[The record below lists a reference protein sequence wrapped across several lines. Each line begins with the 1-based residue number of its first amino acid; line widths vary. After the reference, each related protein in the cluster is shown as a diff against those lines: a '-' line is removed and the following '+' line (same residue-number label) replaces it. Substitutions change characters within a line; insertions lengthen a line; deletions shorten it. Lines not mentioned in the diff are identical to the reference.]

1 MPTTSDTSTEP
12 VSAKYPPPP
21 PETPKER
28 TGRMVALF
36 VMPFLII
43 TMMFATYMSTMHGPH
58 PRDLPVAV
66 VGQGIEAE
74 RFATEL
80 EAGSDG
86 ALEVRVVP
94 DVAAAESLVKS
105 RDITG
110 AIELPGDDGVATIHQ
125 AMAAGASQAGVTV
138 QALTPPALAQG
149 WQVETADLA
158 PLPAGDGSGTMVLFG
173 AMALMLAGYVP
184 LSGLLMGT
192 PNLLRVRKFLPLAL
206 GWGLLTSTV
215 TWLILGPG
223 VGAVD
228 GHFPLFLGVGTL
240 AVMAVGVMQL
250 LLTKVMGPFAVLLG
264 MLLWVIFG
272 MPSSGLAMSVHTMPE
287 FFQFLHGILPLPAA
301 GGALQ
306 SAVYFDGDGM
316 WGHVLTLAAWLVG
329 GLVLALLKERKA
341 GDLIVGGPLYT
352 APDAPLPAL
361 SGGPIGT
368 YRKRLAAVAL
378 FPLAIMVTVVT
389 VMGFS
394 MHQPEI
400 RNLPVA
406 VVAPAAQ
413 AEGFVAAV
421 EDKLGSYV
429 ELSVVESTEGAR
441 DLIFDEDVVAAYV
454 LPTGPDQ
461 SPTLLTASGAGLS
474 QKNAAV
480 QIFSPIA
487 AESGSTLAV
496 EDLAPLTKDD
506 VNGSNSLYVGM
517 AWIMSAFLFFAV
529 MRGGAPDLTR
539 TRQLLPRVAGWS
551 VGISVWLWFLFD
563 VLIGA
568 VNGHPL
574 PMIGLGAFTIFAI
587 AWPSAILTRMFG
599 LGALVPVMLV
609 VMLAGVPASGGGLSL
624 YMVPELFRPL
634 AEVLPLPAAV
644 DIARSLVYLDGT
656 GIGANLLVIAI
667 WGAVGLALN
676 FLVVDRWVNRPGA
689 KPHAPM
695 GPRYQ
700 PERKP
705 RKSRR
710 KDAANGNEDQRPLE
724 PEAALA

>member
-1 MPTTSDTSTEP
+1 MPFASETVVE
-12 VSAKYPPPP
+12 KYPPPP

-28 TGRMVALF
+28 KGRMVALF

-66 VGQGIEAE
+66 IGQGVEAE
-74 RFATEL
+74 QFAAEL
-80 EAGSDG
+80 QAGSDG
-86 ALEVRVVP
+86 ALEVSVVA

-105 RDITG
+105 RDVTG
-110 AIELPGDDGVATIHQ
+110 AIAVPGDDGVATIYQ
-125 AMAAGASQAGVTV
+125 AMAGGASQAGVTV

-158 PLPAGDGSGTMVLFG
+158 PLPEGDGSGTMVLFG

-192 PNLLRVRKFLPLAL
+192 PNLLRVRKFLPLSL
-206 GWGLLTSTV
+206 GWGLLTSAI
-215 TWLILGPG
+215 TWLILDPG
-223 VGAVD
+223 LGAVD

-240 AVMAVGVMQL
+240 AVMAVGVTQL

-272 MPSSGLAMSVHTMPE
+272 MPASGLAMSVHTMPE
-287 FFQFLHGILPLPAA
+287 FFQFLNGVLPLPAA

-306 SAVYFDGDGM
+306 SGVYLDGEGL

-329 GLVLALLKERKA
+329 GLVLSLRKERKA

-352 APDAPLPAL
+352 EPDAPLPAL
-361 SGGPIGT
+361 SGGPVGS
-368 YRKRLAAVAL
+368 YRKRLTAVAL

-400 RNLPVA
+400 RDLPVA

-413 AEGFVAAV
+413 AEGFVSSV
-421 EDKLGSYV
+421 EEQLGDHV
-429 ELSVVESTEGAR
+429 DLSVVESTDQAN
-441 DLIFDEDVVAAYV
+441 DLIRNEDVVAAYV
-454 LPTGPDQ
+454 LPTASSE
-461 SPTLLTASGAGLS
+461 SPTLLTASGAGVS
-474 QKNAAV
+474 QKNAAT
-480 QIFSPIA
+480 QIFTPIA
-487 AESGSTLAV
+487 AESGQSLVV
-496 EDLAPLTKDD
+496 EDIAPLTKND

-517 AWIMSAFLFFAV
+517 SWIMAAFLFFAV

-539 TRQLLPRVAGWS
+539 TRQLLPHVAGWS
-551 VGISVWLWFLFD
+551 VGISVWLWFMFD

-568 VNGHPL
+568 VNGHSL
-574 PMIGLGAFTIFAI
+574 AMIGAGAFTIFAI

-609 VMLAGVPASGGGLSL
+609 VMLAGVPASGGGLSV
-624 YMVPELFRPL
+624 YMVPEMFRPL

-656 GIGANLLVIAI
+656 GVGTNLLVIAI

-676 FLVVDRWVNRPGA
+676 FLVVDRWVNRAAA
-689 KPHAPM
+689 KPPAPM

-705 RKSRR
+705 RGSRN
-710 KDAANGNEDQRPLE
+710 KDRDAVVGE
-724 PEAALA
+724 PEPAVA